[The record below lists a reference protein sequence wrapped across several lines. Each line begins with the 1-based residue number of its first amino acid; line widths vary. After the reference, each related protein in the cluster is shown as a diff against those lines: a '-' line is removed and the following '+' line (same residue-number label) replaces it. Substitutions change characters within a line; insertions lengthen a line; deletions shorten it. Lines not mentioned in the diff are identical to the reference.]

1 MNTKAFTLIEL
12 LVVITILAVLA
23 VAVTLILNPAELI
36 RQGRDSIRLSDLA
49 TINKALGL
57 YQTDQIA
64 KWMGTS
70 TIVYTSLPDTDSTC
84 SSYGLP
90 SLPSGWTYNCETTTT
105 YTNVDGTGWLPVD
118 FTSMSFSSPLARLP
132 VDPVNNATSSK
143 YYTYVSGGSWEL
155 SAVMEAVSNKLGGDN
170 DRVSGDGG
178 EYADIYETGTNL
190 ELLPVD
196 RNPNLVGYW
205 QFDEGTG
212 TNTYDAS
219 GNGNDG
225 TLVNTPTWTTARV
238 GDYALEFNGE
248 NTYVDIGTDLGV
260 FPNISVEAWVKYD
273 DSMNRKAIIASDS
286 PSVPAIFL
294 R

>member
-1 MNTKAFTLIEL
+1 
-12 LVVITILAVLA
+12 
-23 VAVTLILNPAELI
+23 
-36 RQGRDSIRLSDLA
+36 
-49 TINKALGL
+49 
-57 YQTDQIA
+57 
-64 KWMGTS
+64 
-70 TIVYTSLPDTDSTC
+70 
-84 SSYGLP
+84 
-90 SLPSGWTYNCETTTT
+90 
-105 YTNVDGTGWLPVD
+105 
-118 FTSMSFSSPLARLP
+118 MSFSSPLARLP

-190 ELLPVD
+190 ELLPVN

-225 TLVNTPTWTTARV
+225 TLVNTPTWTTDAKK

-286 PSVPAIFL
+286 PSVPAIFFEVNEDNL
-294 R
+294 RIYRGGYSGSYTLQVNNWYHVVGIVEGIDGTKDMEIYVNGIRKVNSDNVSNSMGSDTGNMQIGIANGNLVPFNGTIDNVRIYNRALSATEIEAMYNSY